1 MKIRLACLAVALMAV
16 SAPSMA
22 SDNTQQL
29 AQETGLTVRQ
39 VQMVLGNRTPFA
51 EYRTSYQA
59 SVRKM
64 QAAIGRAR
72 YEQMIN
78 TGHFAGAS
86 QEAKAQ
92 ALLAV
97 LEADRKNAATP

>member
-1 MKIRLACLAVALMAV
+1 MKLRLASLAVALMAV

-22 SDNTQQL
+22 GDNCKQL
-29 AQETGLTVRQ
+29 AHETGLTERQ

-59 SVRKM
+59 SVDKM
-64 QAAIGRAR
+64 QAAIGRSR

-78 TGHFAGAS
+78 TGHFADAS
-86 QEAKAQ
+86 PEAKAQ

-97 LEADRKNAATP
+97 IEENRKNATTP

>member
-22 SDNTQQL
+22 GDNFKQL

-39 VQMVLGNRTPFA
+39 VQMVLGNRTPFF

-59 SVRKM
+59 SVAKL
-64 QAAIGRAR
+64 QAVVGKAR
-72 YEQMIN
+72 YDEMIN
-78 TGHFAGAS
+78 NGRFAEAS
-86 QEAKAQ
+86 PEVKAQ

-97 LEADRKNAATP
+97 LEEDRKNAATP

>member
-1 MKIRLACLAVALMAV
+1 MKLRLACLAVALMAV

-22 SDNTQQL
+22 GDNTKQL
-29 AQETGLTVRQ
+29 AQETGLTERQ

-59 SVRKM
+59 SVSKM
-64 QAAIGRAR
+64 QAAVGKAR

-78 TGHFAGAS
+78 TGHFADAS
-86 QEAKAQ
+86 PDAKAQ

-97 LEADRKNAATP
+97 IEENRKNANTP

>member
-22 SDNTQQL
+22 ADNCEQL
-29 AQETGLTVRQ
+29 AQETGLTERQ
-39 VQMVLGNRTPFA
+39 VQMILGNRTPFH
-51 EYRTSYQA
+51 EYRTSYNS

-64 QAAIGRAR
+64 QNAIGRAR
-72 YEQMIN
+72 YDQMIN
-78 TGHFAGAS
+78 SGRFAEAS
-86 QEAKAQ
+86 VDVKAQ

-97 LEADRKNAATP
+97 LEQNRKSANTP